1 MKQLPWSA
9 IISFYKC
16 CGLMKYSQLEL
27 EHTIPII
34 STCQISPSNT
44 FSCRISPMDSKE
56 GCLSGRLATRGKTK
70 RPVDIV
76 STKHKSFDTG
86 SSHGR
91 NKKDSKRQG
100 GKSNTGA
107 YVGATVNAT
116 EHLAVFYYQPKCS
129 ADNSDVVGQPR

>member
-1 MKQLPWSA
+1 M
-9 IISFYKC
+9 
-16 CGLMKYSQLEL
+16 
-27 EHTIPII
+27 
-34 STCQISPSNT
+34 
-44 FSCRISPMDSKE
+44 
-56 GCLSGRLATRGKTK
+56 GRLATRGVIKRLVDVGIK
-70 RPVDIV
+70 RPVDVV